1 MNMNPSRTRPGSVE
15 TPTHVGIIMDGNG
28 RWAKSRG
35 LPRFEGHRRGVE
47 AVRRTV
53 RSAIEHGVRYL
64 TIYSFSSENWRRPPD
79 EVAMLMGLLK
89 RYIRT
94 DLADLNQNGVKVRVI
109 GQREGLAPDIGALL
123 DEAEALT
130 RNNCGLNLVVAFNYG
145 SRHEIV
151 NAARRLAMDVREG
164 RLDPAAIDEEEFA
177 ARLDTADIPDPDLII
192 RTSGEPGCRISCS
205 GRRPTPNSSSCP
217 SSGPISTMRPSPRPS
232 SNMRRESAASAR
244 SRAARGHDRFV
255 NAPMSASH
263 GKTPGGP
270 AGTNAGAA
278 LRTDLLPR
286 AAAGAV
292 MALAALA
299 AAWFGGFVFVA
310 FWWIAA
316 AVVFWE
322 WQRIMGGERLA
333 ARVALGA
340 ALLAAAALL
349 AMHNAPVSAAAALIV
364 GAVAVGLAAAPGERL
379 WAAGAPSTPARSSSA
394 SVSSGRARHMDWRR
408 SCGCSPSSGA
418 RTSPPISPA
427 GRSADH
433 GCGRA
438 SRRARPGRAR
448 SPARSPAPR
457 SGSLALALVPGAIAV
472 GAVFALGL
480 AAAVVSEAGDC
491 SNRRSSGV
499 SG

>member
-79 EVAMLMGLLK
+79 EVATLMGLLK

-164 RLDPAAIDEEEFA
+164 RLDPGAIDEEEFA

-192 RTSGEPGCRISCS
+192 RTSGELRL
-205 GRRPTPNSSSCP
+205 
-217 SSGPISTMRPSPRPS
+217 
-232 SNMRRESAASAR
+232 SNFLLWQAAYAELVFMPVLWPDFDD
-244 SRAARGHDRFV
+244 AAF
-255 NAPMSASH
+255 
-263 GKTPGGP
+263 
-270 AGTNAGAA
+270 
-278 LRTDLLPR
+278 
-286 AAAGAV
+286 
-292 MALAALA
+292 
-299 AAWFGGFVFVA
+299 
-310 FWWIAA
+310 
-316 AVVFWE
+316 
-322 WQRIMGGERLA
+322 
-333 ARVALGA
+333 
-340 ALLAAAALL
+340 AAALQQY
-349 AMHNAPVSAAAALIV
+349 ATRERRF
-364 GAVAVGLAAAPGERL
+364 GAVLEPPAVM
-379 WAAGAPSTPARSSSA
+379 TA
-394 SVSSGRARHMDWRR
+394 S
-408 SCGCSPSSGA
+408 
-418 RTSPPISPA
+418 
-427 GRSADH
+427 
-433 GCGRA
+433 
-438 SRRARPGRAR
+438 
-448 SPARSPAPR
+448 
-457 SGSLALALVPGAIAV
+457 
-472 GAVFALGL
+472 
-480 AAAVVSEAGDC
+480 
-491 SNRRSSGV
+491 
-499 SG
+499 